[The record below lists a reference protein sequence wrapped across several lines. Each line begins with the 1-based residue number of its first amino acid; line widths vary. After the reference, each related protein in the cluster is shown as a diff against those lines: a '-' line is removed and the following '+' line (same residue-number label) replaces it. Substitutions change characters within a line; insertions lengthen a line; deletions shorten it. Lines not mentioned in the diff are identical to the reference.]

1 MKVSENMND
10 YTAACLD
17 TPMETP
23 CVKKKN
29 CDLMSDEPHQFG
41 ILVSPAVNRGT
52 FDSSTGLNELVAD
65 MSPATV
71 FKIRGHGWM
80 DNEVFVWEGTR
91 DEFQETWELD

>member
-1 MKVSENMND
+1 MKVSEKMSD

-17 TPMETP
+17 TPMESP
-23 CVKKKN
+23 CVRKKGCN
-29 CDLMSDEPHQFG
+29 IADGAMHDFG
-41 ILVSPAVNRGT
+41 ILVSPAVDRAT
-52 FDSSTGLNELVAD
+52 FDHREGLNELVAG

-71 FKIRGHGWM
+71 MKVRGHGWM